1 MRPFSQLVRSTL
13 NILLHQPSKQ
23 TGKIMVYKYDDIN
36 PDDYIKSKSQVKRE
50 MHALQDVGEKL
61 IDMNE
66 KQLATIPLDE
76 TMLDAIYIARKLP
89 HKEARRRQIQ
99 YIGRLMR
106 EGNHEEICA
115 AVDKLQ
121 NRSDQYIH
129 RQHQV
134 ERYRDLLIQGDK
146 QIFQT
151 LVTSCPGI
159 DVQHLRQL
167 IRTAQKEAEENKPP
181 ASARKLFAFIREQLE
196 AQD

>member
-1 MRPFSQLVRSTL
+1 
-13 NILLHQPSKQ
+13 
-23 TGKIMVYKYDDIN
+23 MVYNYDDIN
-36 PDDYIKSKSQVKRE
+36 PDDYILSKSQVKRD
-50 MHALQDVGEKL
+50 MHALQALGESF
-61 IDMNE
+61 ITMND
-66 KQLATIPLDE
+66 KQLAQIPLSED
-76 TMLDAIYIARKLP
+76 MLDSIYIARKLP
-89 HKEARRRQIQ
+89 LKEARRRQIQ

-106 EGNHEEICA
+106 EGNHEEIQA

-121 NRSDQYIH
+121 NRSDQYVH

-134 ERYRDLLIQGDK
+134 ERYRDMLIEGDK

-167 IRTAQKEAEENKPP
+167 IRSAQKEREENKPP
-181 ASARKLFAFIREQLE
+181 ASGRKLFAFIREALE